1 MTQQRLRWLCMIL
14 LCIFS
19 ATACTQDLSEPIAHP
34 NSAPGSEQDYTILHP
49 RDPRLTTKIF
59 RTTSELRGLNVEEE
73 DGFNP
78 KISPYKYLGYSY
90 KVGNGIIGHP
100 ENLGRSIIDVE
111 GMLNDPSFRDYII
124 FNRMRYAHSEV
135 QAYDSYDNLAKDA
148 TTTKKVEGGFALN
161 LKLFTIGAKTT
172 YNNTFHSFQSTDE
185 KTAAGRLDLFYYDSK
200 IQIDNLSYVQKKIGY
215 SYFRRSF
222 TESLYNSSMKEILE
236 KQGPLVVFGY
246 YTGGRAT
253 ALYHF
258 NQLDG
263 VDQTNTNRSINSL
276 IGATFNWAS
285 DGSKR
290 DSSKT
295 WSGGAS
301 IGYDGG
307 NGTEFK
313 RSHGFSSVYNQ
324 ISLFG
329 GSPENVYSSPAKDVA
344 NNFVNLS
351 SWLNSLADPKH
362 HAFVDATDNGLVR
375 LDHLLLEKNFREKL
389 AFLQGKHYLKNKWL
403 AQSSLKEEETIP
415 RIEILHAN
423 WMLLPNGAPSF
434 NQNMFFY
441 VVTVPMV
448 GLYTRFGDIILFANE
463 EEFNNLMK
471 KRSSSFLGQ
480 GTKISPED
488 LSREDKEIIKKL
500 DAMVSPIFDCEIRE
514 VKHYAYPTSA
524 YRTCLPFDF
533 TSKEIYRYKNPKT
546 NIWYIYDKS
555 TKSAF
560 SFYDDDYIP
569 EVYGIDRWFKS
580 LPERA
585 ISMRL
590 LAERYTIIGL

>member
-1 MTQQRLRWLCMIL
+1 MAQQRLRWLYMIL

-19 ATACTQDLSEPIAHP
+19 VTACTQDLSEPITHP
-34 NSAPGSEQDYTILHP
+34 NSAPESERDYTILHP

-59 RTTSELRGLNVEEE
+59 RTASELRGLNVEEE

-222 TESLYNSSMKEILE
+222 TESLYNSPMTELLE

>member
-1 MTQQRLRWLCMIL
+1 MAQQRLRWLYMIL

-19 ATACTQDLSEPIAHP
+19 ATACTQDLSEPITHP
-34 NSAPGSEQDYTILHP
+34 NSAPESERDYTILHP
-49 RDPRLTTKIF
+49 RNPRLTTKIF
-59 RTTSELRGLNVEEE
+59 RTASELRALNVEE

-222 TESLYNSSMKEILE
+222 TESLYNSPMTEILE

-253 ALYHF
+253 ALYQF
-258 NQLDG
+258 NKLDG
-263 VDQTNTNRSINSL
+263 VNQTNTNRSINSL